1 MSADTQALGEWVRML
16 RTARGL
22 RQDELEQRAG
32 LKRHTVGRIERAEV
46 EVRVGVVFSLAEAL
60 DVTPADLFSYR
71 PSGPTQQDLDR
82 VLDRRPPATA
92 D

>member
-1 MSADTQALGEWVRML
+1 MSAETRALGEWVRML

-46 EVRVGVVFSLAEAL
+46 EVRVGVVFSLAAAL
-60 DVTPADLFSYR
+60 DVTPSDLFAFT
-71 PSGPTQQDLDR
+71 PAGPTQDDLDR
-82 VLDRRPPATA
+82 VFGRRPPPAG
-92 D
+92 

>member
-1 MSADTQALGEWVRML
+1 MSAETEALGEWVRML

-32 LKRHTVGRIERAEV
+32 LKRHTVGRVERAEV

-60 DVTPADLFSYR
+60 GLTPADLFAFQ
-71 PSGPTQQDLDR
+71 PGGPTQQDLQR
-82 VLDRRPPATA
+82 VLGRRPP
-92 D
+92 DVD